1 MTKKEK
7 FNVEGSALFGNM
19 SQAEVRDAVLR
30 RPGRPENDKL
40 IKNRGAQQG
49 LTEDMTR
56 QTLIVN
62 VEQIDTLKNYAYT
75 ERKKLKDVVEEAFRE
90 YIENHVDKENL
101 LTRPADWR

>member
-1 MTKKEK
+1 MTKKDK
-7 FNVEGSALFGNM
+7 FDIEGSALFGNM
-19 SQAEVRDAVLR
+19 SQADIRDAVTR
-30 RPGRPENDKL
+30 RPGRPSKDDLVREK
-40 IKNRGAQQG
+40 GAQNG
-49 LTEDMTR
+49 LPTDMTR